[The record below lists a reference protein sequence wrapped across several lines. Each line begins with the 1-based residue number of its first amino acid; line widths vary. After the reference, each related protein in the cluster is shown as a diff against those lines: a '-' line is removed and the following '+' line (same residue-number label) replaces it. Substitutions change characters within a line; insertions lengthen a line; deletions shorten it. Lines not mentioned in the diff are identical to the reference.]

1 VPRGGSRSDERGLM
15 RVLSKAGS
23 SDLAD
28 LLRRVAAKDR
38 AAFAD
43 LYAATSAKL
52 LGVILRIL
60 QRRGISEEVLQEVYV
75 KVWERAAD
83 YNPAKGSPIG
93 WLATIARNRALD
105 EVRRKA
111 PQSIEDTPEALDVMS
126 DTLDQLS
133 RMEQSEDLQKLV
145 ACLDKLEGK
154 RREMVVLAYCHGLS
168 RDDLSQR
175 FSAPVATIKTWLH
188 RSLAQLRTCL
198 SQ

>member
-1 VPRGGSRSDERGLM
+1 MHV
-15 RVLSKAGS
+15 VSKPGIS
-23 SDLAD
+23 NVAD

-38 AAFAD
+38 VAFAE
-43 LYAATSAKL
+43 LYAATSSKL

-60 QRRGISEEVLQEVYV
+60 SRRSISEEVLQEVYV

-83 YNPAKGSPIG
+83 YNPAKGSPVG

-105 EVRRKA
+105 EVRRKT

-133 RMEQSEDLQKLV
+133 RMEQGEDLQRLM
-145 ACLDKLEGK
+145 ACLDKLEGN
-154 RREMVVLAYCHGLS
+154 RREIVVLAYCHGLS
-168 RDDLSQR
+168 REDLSRQ
-175 FSAPVATIKTWLH
+175 FSAPVPTIKTWLH

>member
-1 VPRGGSRSDERGLM
+1 M
-15 RVLSKAGS
+15 RVLSKTGS
-23 SDLAD
+23 SDVAD

-38 AAFAD
+38 AAFAE
-43 LYAATSAKL
+43 LYAATSSKL

-60 QRRGISEEVLQEVYV
+60 KRRSISEEVLQEVYV

-83 YNPAKGSPIG
+83 YNPAKGSPVG

-105 EVRRKA
+105 EVRRKT
-111 PQSIEDTPEALDVMS
+111 PQSIEETPEALEVMS

-133 RMEQSEDLQKLV
+133 RIEQGEDLRKLT
-145 ACLDKLEGK
+145 ACLDRLEGN

-168 RDDLSQR
+168 REDLSRR

>member
-1 VPRGGSRSDERGLM
+1 M

-23 SDLAD
+23 SEVTD
-28 LLRRVAAKDR
+28 LLRRVADKDR
-38 AAFAD
+38 VAFAE
-43 LYAATSAKL
+43 LYAATSSKL

-60 QRRGISEEVLQEVYV
+60 QRRSISEEVLQEVYV

-83 YNPAKGSPIG
+83 YNPAKGSAVG
-93 WLATIARNRALD
+93 WMATIARNRALD
-105 EVRRKA
+105 EVRRKN
-111 PQSIEDTPEALDVMS
+111 PQSLEDTPEALEVMS

-133 RMEQSEDLQKLV
+133 RIEHGEDLQKLM
-145 ACLDKLEGK
+145 ACLDKLEGN

-168 RDDLSQR
+168 REDLSRR

>member
-1 VPRGGSRSDERGLM
+1 M
-15 RVLSKAGS
+15 RVLSKVGG
-23 SDLAD
+23 SDLVD
-28 LLRRVAAKDR
+28 LLARVAAKDR

-43 LYAATSAKL
+43 LYAATSSKL

-60 QRRGISEEVLQEVYV
+60 QRRSLSEEVLQEVYV
-75 KVWERAAD
+75 KIWERAAD

-105 EVRRKA
+105 EVRRKN

-133 RMEQSEDLQKLV
+133 LMEQSEDLNRLV
-145 ACLDKLEGK
+145 ACLDKLEGN
-154 RREMVVLAYCHGLS
+154 RREIVVLAYCYGLS
-168 RDDLSQR
+168 REDLSR
-175 FSAPVATIKTWLH
+175 RYSAPVPTIKTWLH

>member
-1 VPRGGSRSDERGLM
+1 M
-15 RVLSKAGS
+15 RVLSKAGN

-60 QRRGISEEVLQEVYV
+60 QRRSISEEVLQEVYV

-83 YNPAKGSPIG
+83 YHPARGSPIG

-111 PQSIEDTPEALDVMS
+111 PRSIEDTPEALEVMS

-133 RMEQSEDLQKLV
+133 RMEQGEDLQKLA

-168 RDDLSQR
+168 REELAQQ